1 MTLAMD
7 SCKLCLRVDA
17 MVQSASMSKTWA
29 SSDAAVEEAPQALT
43 YKVEVYT
50 GDVRGAGTHVR
61 IGNMHSEIVHRHL
74 CACFS
79 VHTCTSMLELVD
91 LIRPNDAENVQRCS
105 CRAMI
110 MESCFHFCRDRQ
122 APVMLQAPAA
132 VQLIGTEGESDEF
145 IIGKRDNHILKH

>member
-1 MTLAMD
+1 MLKKRCYTVNIPGLENY
-7 SCKLCLRVDA
+7 KLCLRDDA

-29 SSDAAVEEAPQALT
+29 SSDAAAEEAPQALT

-91 LIRPNDAENVQRCS
+91 LMCYRCAKMLLQSCGYGVLLLLLLLHRLRSSNDGAGTSCS
-105 CRAMI
+105 TVD
-110 MESCFHFCRDRQ
+110 RD
-122 APVMLQAPAA
+122 
-132 VQLIGTEGESDEF
+132 
-145 IIGKRDNHILKH
+145 